1 MQSLIIKK
9 VEENTMAKKNKI
21 VITNDGRRKADVI
34 IGKGG
39 NITFT
44 KDTVVLIDDENVDA
58 GSEKIVELLKV
69 RIKMGSKKDDF
80 IEE

>member
-1 MQSLIIKK
+1 
-9 VEENTMAKKNKI
+9 MANKNKI

-34 IGKGG
+34 IGHGG

-44 KDTVVLIDDENVDA
+44 KDTVVLIDNENVDV
-58 GSEKIVELLKV
+58 GSEKVVDLIKL

-80 IEE
+80 TEE